1 MDQDAGALS
10 RGIPDSQTEAGVGG
24 CSFLSLCWHQGNFV
38 WVMKEKKRKVLHFFL
53 CSEWMFCTIS
63 SSCSQRHLSDYFS
76 ALHSAEQLC
85 HDTTEPWTM
94 SRYQP
99 ALLLWQ
105 GRSGSSLSSGAWI
118 LRTLR
123 LSQWATAWGW
133 RYPMGPQGQVGAA
146 TDISSKTGLH
156 QLLQQSLC
164 SDSAG
169 LLLGKNNLPWICK

>member
-76 ALHSAEQLC
+76 ALHSAEQLR

-105 GRSGSSLSSGAWI
+105 GRSGFQLK
-118 LRTLR
+118 
-123 LSQWATAWGW
+123 QWCMDSKDPQIV
-133 RYPMGPQGQVGAA
+133 PMGY
-146 TDISSKTGLH
+146 SLGLKV
-156 QLLQQSLC
+156 SYG
-164 SDSAG
+164 SAG
-169 LLLGKNNLPWICK
+169 AGWCSHWHFQ